1 MTAVDRAYSI
11 ESLRAIA
18 ERRLPRML
26 FDFVDGGAEDEVSL
40 GRNREAFGRIELR
53 PRVLAGAGAPDLS
66 VEVFGERL
74 SLPVM
79 ISPTGSSGML
89 WPEGETVAAVI
100 RILGAAVVGI
110 ALSLGASMS
119 LARPVDLELILAVDA
134 SLSVSLDE
142 YLMQVRGLAA
152 ALRSPEVI
160 AAIERVGDAGIAVAV
175 VQWSSA
181 NQQEM
186 SLGWTH
192 ITDGASARAFAR
204 RIVPMPRM
212 QLQGNTAIGALVEA
226 ALPMFRDNGFE
237 GARRTID
244 ISGDGR
250 SNEGPHTNLARDHAV
265 RERVTIN
272 GLAILNRDPWL
283 DDYYR
288 ESVVSGPAA
297 FVMAAKDYRDFGSA
311 MMLKLTREIG
321 GLPLARHGDPLA
333 IARSDQ

>member
-1 MTAVDRAYSI
+1 MASAVESRLAYARLSAVATAS
-11 ESLRAIA
+11 
-18 ERRLPRML
+18 RLPTATRGSNNSYTTSWDTTGRSL
-26 FDFVDGGAEDEVSL
+26 HCWSNFAVLPTASGSPPLRSAHSAIPAARGGEVP
-40 GRNREAFGRIELR
+40 R
-53 PRVLAGAGAPDLS
+53 PALHIA
-66 VEVFGERL
+66 
-74 SLPVM
+74 
-79 ISPTGSSGML
+79 
-89 WPEGETVAAVI
+89 VAAVI
-100 RILGAAVVGI
+100 RILGAAVVGT